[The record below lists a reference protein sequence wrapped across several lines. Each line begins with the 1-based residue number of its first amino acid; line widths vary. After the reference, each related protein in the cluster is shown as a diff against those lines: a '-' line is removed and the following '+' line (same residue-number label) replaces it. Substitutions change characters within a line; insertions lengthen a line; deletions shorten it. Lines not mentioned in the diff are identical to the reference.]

1 MHRKAKSEF
10 IVNSRNSM
18 RVGNYIANKIEDLM
32 VVLADSKW
40 LFLMT
45 IPMGEYKSHDKK
57 VPIESILS
65 FGMFQK

>member
-10 IVNSRNSM
+10 IVNSRISM

-45 IPMGEYKSHDKK
+45 IP
-57 VPIESILS
+57 L
-65 FGMFQK
+65 

>member
-1 MHRKAKSEF
+1 
-10 IVNSRNSM
+10 M

-45 IPMGEYKSHDKK
+45 IPMWEYKSHDKK
-57 VPIESILS
+57 VPIESFLS
-65 FGMFQK
+65 FRMFQK